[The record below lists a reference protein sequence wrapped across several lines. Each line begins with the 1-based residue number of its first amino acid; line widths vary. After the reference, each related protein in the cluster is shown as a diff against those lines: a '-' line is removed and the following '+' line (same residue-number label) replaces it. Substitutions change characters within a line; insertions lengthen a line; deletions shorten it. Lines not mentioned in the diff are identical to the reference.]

1 MVTSAKEE
9 VQLLVELMK
18 QSNITH
24 VVLSPGSRNAPL
36 TIAIDEDPFFTVFV
50 ITDERSAAFYAL
62 GMAQQLKRPVAIACT
77 SGSAPL
83 NYFPAVVEAF
93 YQQIPLVV
101 LTADRPTEW
110 IDHGDGQTIRQQNA
124 FGTHVLDFYH
134 LVQFFN
140 ADKKWQAQLRIS
152 ELLQKATT
160 KKGPVHI
167 NIPFTEPLYE
177 QVETNGK
184 YDAVLVKNPAPV
196 KYLSEVAKSEIKGL
210 IGKSKKC
217 MLVVGQKDKNPE
229 LDHLIIQLAEEQKVA
244 VLVEHTSNVHAEN
257 VIEPIDSV
265 LAIVGEDSNY
275 KPDLVV
281 QIGGAV
287 ISKRIKK
294 YLRDSGAKV
303 ISVNQQFIFSDVFQ
317 GLVLSLDVELLDF
330 LHFFREAVS
339 GSGLSLLGSLW
350 SDAKVKMLQKHHQF
364 SANVQFSDFKVVETI
379 MKSVSAPSKV
389 HFSNSSMVR
398 YGLLFPNL
406 FKGEVYCN
414 RGTSGIDGCTST
426 TAGAAIIDSESLHI
440 LLTGDL
446 SFFYDSNALWNAHVP
461 ANLRIIMVNN
471 GGGDI
476 FNIIPGPSS
485 TNQLSKVFVAEH
497 TYDAQKICEGFR
509 ISYASATNQ
518 EELENELQLFLDPS
532 DQRAKVLEV
541 HTTGIQNSAILK
553 SYFEELSQK

>member
-36 TIAIDEDPFFTVFV
+36 TIAFDEDPFFTVFV

-62 GMAQQLKRPVAIACT
+62 GMAQQLRKPVAVACT

-83 NYFPAVVEAF
+83 NYFPAVVEAY

-140 ADKKWQAQLRIS
+140 PDKKWQAQLRIS
-152 ELLQKATT
+152 ELLQKAQHA
-160 KKGPVHI
+160 KGPVHI

-177 QVETNGK
+177 QVKTDGR
-184 YDAVLVKNPAPV
+184 YDAVLIKKLVPIKQ
-196 KYLSEVAKSEIKGL
+196 LSNIAKSEISDL
-210 IGKSKKC
+210 VSKSKKC
-217 MLVVGQKDKNPE
+217 MLVIGQKDKDPE
-229 LDHLIIQLAEEQKVA
+229 LDNLLIQIAEEEKVA
-244 VLVEHTSNVHAEN
+244 ILVEHTSNLHADN

-265 LAIVGEDSNY
+265 LAIIGNESVY
-275 KPDLVV
+275 QPDLVI
-281 QIGGAV
+281 QIGGAI

-294 YLRDSGAKV
+294 YLRDSGTQV
-303 ISVNQQFIFSDVFQ
+303 IAVNQQFAFADVFQ
-317 GLVLSLDVELLDF
+317 GLRLSLDVELLDF
-330 LHFFREAVS
+330 LSFFQELTS
-339 GSGLSLLGSLW
+339 QTELNPLGKLW
-350 SDAKVKMLQKHHQF
+350 SDAKTKMLIGHQNYLK
-364 SANVQFSDFKVVETI
+364 SIPFSDFKVVETL
-379 MKSVSAPSKV
+379 MKAITPPSKL

-406 FKGEVYCN
+406 FKGEMYCN

-426 TAGAAIIDSESLHI
+426 AAGAAIIDSESLHV

-461 ANLRIIMVNN
+461 NNLRVIIVNN

-497 TYDAQKICEGFR
+497 NYDAEKICEGFKIHYSSVR
-509 ISYASATNQ
+509 NQ
-518 EELENELQLFLDPS
+518 VELENELKEFLNQE
-532 DQRAKVLEV
+532 DQKPKVLEI
-541 HTTGIQNSAILK
+541 HTAGIENSKILNT
-553 SYFEELSQK
+553 YFRELSEM

>member
-1 MVTSAKEE
+1 MNTSAKEE

-36 TIAIDEDPFFTVFV
+36 TIAFDEDPFFTVFV
-50 ITDERSAAFYAL
+50 ITDERSAAFYAI

-152 ELLQKATT
+152 ELLQKAEM

-177 QVETNGK
+177 QVTSNGS
-184 YDAVLVKNPAPV
+184 YDAVLVKQFPPKKQLSDLAKREIS
-196 KYLSEVAKSEIKGL
+196 KYVQQ
-210 IGKSKKC
+210 SKKC
-217 MLVVGQKDKNPE
+217 LFVVGQKDKNPE
-229 LDHLIIQLAEEQKVA
+229 IDNLLIELAEEGKVA
-244 VLVEHTSNVHAEN
+244 IIVEHTSNLHAEN

-265 LAIVGEDSNY
+265 LAIVGTDEAY
-275 KPDLVV
+275 HPDLVIQV
-281 QIGGAV
+281 GGAI

-294 YLRDSGAKV
+294 YLRDSGATV
-303 ISVNQQFIFSDVFQ
+303 IAVDQQFAFADVFQ
-317 GLVLSLDVELLDF
+317 GLRLSIDVELIDF
-330 LHFFREAVS
+330 LNFFKEISAETES
-339 GSGLSLLGSLW
+339 TAFGKLW
-350 SDAKVKMLQKHHQF
+350 SDAKAKMLVEHQKYAEQIT
-364 SANVQFSDFKVVETI
+364 FSDFKVVETV
-379 MKSVSAPSKV
+379 MKSITSPSKL

-426 TAGAAIIDSESLHI
+426 AAGAAIIDSESLHV

-461 ANLRIIMVNN
+461 ENLRVIVVNN

-476 FNIIPGPSS
+476 FNIIPGPSC
-485 TNQLSKVFVAEH
+485 TNQLSKIFVAEH
-497 TYDAQKICEGFR
+497 KYKAQRICEGFN
-509 ISYASATNQ
+509 INYASASNQ
-518 EELENELQLFLDPS
+518 EELEKELGIFLSTS
-532 DQRAKVLEV
+532 DKQAKVLEV
-541 HTTGIQNSAILK
+541 HTQGIANSTILN
-553 SYFEELSQK
+553 SYFKKLAQK

>member
-18 QSNITH
+18 QANVTH

-62 GMAQQLKRPVAIACT
+62 GMAQQLKKPVAIACT

-140 ADKKWQAQLRIS
+140 SDKKWQAQLRIS
-152 ELLQKATT
+152 ELLQKAET

-177 QVETNGK
+177 QVETNGR
-184 YDAVLVKNPAPV
+184 YDAVLVKNPAPL
-196 KYLSEVAKSEIKGL
+196 KFLSDAAKSEIENL

-217 MLVVGQKDKNPE
+217 MLVVGQKDKNLE
-229 LDHLIIQLAEEQKVA
+229 LDKLIIKIAEEQKVA

-265 LAIVGEDSNY
+265 LAVIGDDPAY
-275 KPDLVV
+275 KPDLVI

-303 ISVNQQFIFSDVFQ
+303 VSINQQFVFADVFQ

-330 LHFFREAVS
+330 LHFFHKS
-339 GSGLSLLGSLW
+339 LSRSELTSLGSLW
-350 SDAKVKMLQKHHQF
+350 SDAKVKMLQKHQEF
-364 SANVQFSDFKVVETI
+364 SANVGFSDFKVVETV

-426 TAGAAIIDSESLHI
+426 AAGAAIIDSASLHI

-461 ANLRIIMVNN
+461 ENLRIIIVNN

-509 ISYASATNQ
+509 IAYTSVSNQ
-518 EELENELQLFLDPS
+518 EALEKELPLFLDTF
-532 DQRAKVLEV
+532 DQQAKVLEV

-553 SYFEELSQK
+553 SYFNWIA

>member
-1 MVTSAKEE
+1 MITTAKEE

-36 TIAIDEDPFFTVFV
+36 TIAFDEDPFFTVFV

-62 GMAQQLKRPVAIACT
+62 GMAQQLKKPVAIACT

-83 NYFPAVVEAF
+83 NYFPAVVEAY
-93 YQQIPLVV
+93 YQQIPLLV

-140 ADKKWQAQLRIS
+140 ADKKWQAQLRVS
-152 ELLQKATT
+152 ELLQKAEY

-177 QVETNGK
+177 QVETSGN
-184 YDAVLVKNPAPV
+184 YPVNLVRSLLAK
-196 KYLSEVAKSEIKGL
+196 KQLSNIAKLELSKL
-210 IGKSKKC
+210 VQASKKC
-217 MLVVGQKDKNPE
+217 MMIVGQKDKKSE
-229 LDHLIIQLAEEQKVA
+229 LDNLLIKIAKEQKVA
-244 VLVEHTSNVHAEN
+244 VLVEHTSNLHADD

-265 LAIVGEDSNY
+265 LAIVGDDTQY
-275 KPDLVV
+275 QPDLVI
-281 QIGGAV
+281 QIGGTI

-303 ISVNQQFIFSDVFQ
+303 VAVDQQFAFADVFQ
-317 GLVLSLDVELLDF
+317 GLALTLDVETLDF
-330 LHFFREAVS
+330 IEQFYDLS
-339 GSGLSLLGSLW
+339 NQSGLSDFGKLW
-350 SDAKVKMLQKHHQF
+350 SDAKVRMLENHQAF
-364 SANVQFSDFKVVETI
+364 SNSTAFSDFKVVETI
-379 MKSVSAPSKV
+379 MKSISAPSKL

-398 YGLLFPNL
+398 YGLLFPNV

-426 TAGAAIIDSESLHI
+426 AAGAAIIDHESLHV
-440 LLTGDL
+440 LVTGDL
-446 SFFYDSNALWNAHVP
+446 SFFYDSNALWNHHVP
-461 ANLRIIMVNN
+461 HNLRVIVVNN

-497 TYDAQKICEGFR
+497 RYNAEKLCEGFG
-509 ISYASATNQ
+509 IHYQSAKNQ
-518 EELENELQLFLDPS
+518 EGLEKELNSFLDAS
-532 DQRAKVLEV
+532 DTKAKVLEV
-541 HTTGIQNSAILK
+541 FTTGIENSAILK
-553 SYFEELSQK
+553 SYFQELSKK

>member
-1 MVTSAKEE
+1 MITSAKEE

-24 VVLSPGSRNAPL
+24 IVLSPGSRNAPL
-36 TIAIDEDPFFTVFV
+36 TIAFDEDPFFTVFV
-50 ITDERSAAFYAL
+50 ITDERSAAFYAI
-62 GMAQQLKRPVAIACT
+62 GMAQQLKKPVAIACT

-140 ADKKWQAQLRIS
+140 SDKKWQAQLRIS
-152 ELLQKATT
+152 ELLQKAEF

-177 QVETNGK
+177 QVETNGS
-184 YDAVLVKNPAPV
+184 YDTVLVKQFPPKKQLSNIAKLEISEQV
-196 KYLSEVAKSEIKGL
+196 KR
-210 IGKSKKC
+210 SKKC
-217 MLVVGQKDKNPE
+217 MVVVGQKDKNPE
-229 LDHLIIQLAEEQKVA
+229 IDNLLIQLAEEEKVA
-244 VLVEHTSNVHAEN
+244 ILVEHTSNLHAEN

-265 LAIVGEDSNY
+265 LAIVGSDPAY
-275 KPDLVV
+275 KPDLVIQV
-281 QIGGAV
+281 GGTI

-294 YLRDSGAKV
+294 YLRDSGATV
-303 ISVNQQFIFSDVFQ
+303 IAVDQQFAFADVFQ
-317 GLVLSLDVELLDF
+317 GLRISLDIELQDF
-330 LHFFREAVS
+330 LNFFHETTSQAEMS
-339 GSGLSLLGSLW
+339 AFGKLW
-350 SDAKVKMLQKHHQF
+350 SDAKAEMLVKHHKYAEVI
-364 SANVQFSDFKVVETI
+364 SFSDFKVVETI
-379 MKSVSAPSKV
+379 MKSITSPSKL

-426 TAGAAIIDSESLHI
+426 AAGAAIIDSNSLHV
-440 LLTGDL
+440 LVTGDL

-461 ANLRIIMVNN
+461 ENLRVIIVNN

-485 TNQLSKVFVAEH
+485 TNQLSKIFVAEH
-497 TYDAQKICEGFR
+497 NYNAQKICEGFNVAY
-509 ISYASATNQ
+509 SSASNQ
-518 EELENELQLFLDPS
+518 NELELELQQFLNIS
-532 DQRAKVLEV
+532 DKKAKVLEV
-541 HTTGIQNSAILK
+541 HTIGIQNSAILK
-553 SYFEELSQK
+553 SYFENLARK